1 MERGVKA
8 LRAAA
13 ALRNLREQP
22 LWRLLASTK
31 APVVTGLLQSLFMDA
46 DKALPSSVLLERV
59 GRDIDTLRS
68 SGEDLPQAPQAY
80 VAEWLGQGWL
90 TRRFP
95 PGAPEEEYELSA
107 EALTALR
114 FVTGLLKP
122 RTTATESRLSVVIHQ
137 LSRLAEETNTN
148 PEARVAALRIERDRL
163 DRAIEEVER
172 LGVRTLAPDRA
183 IERAREVIAL
193 AQELAADF
201 RSVRDEFE
209 RLNRGLRQSL
219 MENEGSRGDVL
230 EQLFAG
236 VDLIGESDAG
246 RTFNAFWRLLT
257 DTEQAATLR
266 ESLDEVA
273 GRPFARQLES
283 YERKFLLGLTGALL
297 NESRGVHDV
306 LQHFARSLKSFVQ
319 SREFLEHRR
328 LHGLLR
334 KATQA
339 ALNATNA
346 IRPNEQVGFELMQS
360 SSRIRSVSQ
369 WALYDPAQRVTDS
382 SMLAAEPSELDLDT
396 VNELVRQSE
405 IDFRTLKA
413 HVRAILERQSQV
425 TIGQVLAEFPAEQG
439 LGSVVG
445 YVALGSK
452 HGEVTDALEVV
463 SWEGDDAVQR
473 RARVPTIYFMRER
486 YLDLVD

>member
-1 MERGVKA
+1 MKA

-22 LWRLLASTK
+22 LWRLLAAIK
-31 APVVTGLLQSLFMDA
+31 APVVIALLQSLFMEA
-46 DKALPSSVLLERV
+46 DKSLPSSVLHERLA
-59 GRDIDTLRS
+59 RDIDALRAI
-68 SGEDLPQAPQAY
+68 GEDLPQTPQAY
-80 VAEWLGQGWL
+80 VSEWLGQGWL

-95 PGAPEEEYELSA
+95 AGAPEEEYELSA

-137 LSRLAEETNTN
+137 LSKLAEETNTS
-148 PEARVAALRIERDRL
+148 PEARLAALRAERDRI
-163 DRAIEEVER
+163 DKAIEEVGR
-172 LGVRTLAPDRA
+172 GGVKTLEPDRA

-257 DTEQAATLR
+257 DSEQAATLR
-266 ESLDEVA
+266 ESLDEVT

-283 YERKFLLGLTGALL
+283 HERKFLLGLTGALL
-297 NESRGVHDV
+297 NEGRGVHDV

-328 LHGLLR
+328 LHGLL
-334 KATQA
+334 KEATQA
-339 ALNATNA
+339 ALQAKEQV
-346 IRPNEQVGFELMQS
+346 RPNEQVGFELMQS

-382 SMLAAEPSELDLDT
+382 SMQAAEPSELDLET
-396 VNELVRQSE
+396 VSELVRQSE
-405 IDFRTLKA
+405 IDFRTLRA
-413 HVRAILERQSQV
+413 HLRAILERQSQV
-425 TIGQVLAEFPAEQG
+425 TIGQVLTEFPAEQG

-445 YVALGSK
+445 YVALGAK
-452 HGEVTDALEVV
+452 HGEVTDSTEVV
-463 SWEGDDAVQR
+463 SWAGDDATQR
-473 RARVPTIYFMRER
+473 RAKVPTIYFMRER
-486 YLDLVD
+486 YLELVD

>member
-1 MERGVKA
+1 MKA
-8 LRAAA
+8 LRGAA
-13 ALRNLREQP
+13 ALRNLRDQP
-22 LWRLLASTK
+22 LWRLLAAAK
-31 APVVTGLLQSLFMDA
+31 APAFIALLQSLFLDA
-46 DKALPSSVLLERV
+46 DRALPSSVLHERL
-59 GRDIDTLRS
+59 GRDIDSLRS
-68 SGEDLPQAPQAY
+68 GGEELPLAPQGY
-80 VAEWLGQGWL
+80 VAEWLSQGWL

-95 PGAPEEEYELSA
+95 PGATEEEYELSA
-107 EALTALR
+107 DALTALR

-137 LSRLAEETNTN
+137 LSRLADETNSS
-148 PEARVAALRIERDRL
+148 PEARLVALRAERDRI
-163 DRAIEEVER
+163 DKAIDDVER
-172 LGVRTLAPDRA
+172 GGVKTLPNDRA

-257 DTEQAATLR
+257 DSEQAATLR
-266 ESLDEVA
+266 ESLDEVTS
-273 GRPFARQLES
+273 RPFARDLES
-283 YERKFLLGLTGALL
+283 HERKFLLGLTGALL
-297 NESRGVHDV
+297 NEGRGVHDV

-328 LHGLLR
+328 LHSLL
-334 KATQA
+334 KEATQA
-339 ALNATNA
+339 ALNTKNA
-346 IRPNEQVGFELMQS
+346 VRPNEQVGFELMQS

-369 WALYDPAQRVTDS
+369 WVLYDPAQRVTDS
-382 SMLAAEPSELDLDT
+382 SMLNAEPSELNLET
-396 VNELVRQSE
+396 VSELVRQSE
-405 IDFRTLKA
+405 IDFRTLRQ
-413 HVRAILERQSQV
+413 HVRSVLDRQSQA
-425 TIGQVLAEFPAEQG
+425 TIGQVLAEYPAEQG

-452 HGEVTDALEVV
+452 HGEVTDGSEVV
-463 SWEGDDAVQR
+463 SWEGEDAVQR
-473 RARVPTIYFMRER
+473 RAKVPAIYFMRER
-486 YLDLVD
+486 YLELVD

>member
-1 MERGVKA
+1 MKA
-8 LRAAA
+8 LRGTA

-22 LWRLLASTK
+22 LWRLLAANK
-31 APVVTGLLQSLFMDA
+31 APVVIGLLQSLFVESEQT
-46 DKALPSSVLLERV
+46 LPSSVLHERLA
-59 GRDIDTLRS
+59 RDIEALRAV
-68 SGEDLPQAPQAY
+68 GEELPQTPQAY
-80 VAEWLGQGWL
+80 VAEWLSQGWL

-95 PGAPEEEYELSA
+95 AGASEEEYELSVD
-107 EALTALR
+107 ALTALR
-114 FVTGLLKP
+114 FLTGLLKP

-148 PEARVAALRIERDRL
+148 PQSRLAALRAERDRI
-163 DRAIEEVER
+163 DRAITDVER
-172 LGVRTLAPDRA
+172 GGVKALAPDRA
-183 IERAREVIAL
+183 VERAREVIAL

-246 RTFNAFWRLLT
+246 RTFHAFWRLLT
-257 DTEQAATLR
+257 DSEQAATLR
-266 ESLDEVA
+266 ESLDEVT

-283 YERKFLLGLTGALL
+283 QERKFLLGLTGALL
-297 NESRGVHDV
+297 NEGRGVHDV
-306 LQHFARSLKSFVQ
+306 LQNFARSLKSFVQ

-328 LHGLLR
+328 LHSLL
-334 KATQA
+334 KAATQA
-339 ALNATNA
+339 ALGAKDEV
-346 IRPNEQVGFELMQS
+346 RPNEQLGFELMQS

-369 WALYDPAQRVTDS
+369 WALYDPSERVTDS
-382 SMLAAEPSELDLDT
+382 SMQAAEPSELDLET
-396 VNELVRQSE
+396 VSELVRQSE

-425 TIGQVLAEFPAEQG
+425 SIAQVLAEYPAEQG

-452 HGEVTDALEVV
+452 HGEVTDGTELVV
-463 SWEGDDAVQR
+463 WEGDDEVQR
-473 RARVPTIYFMRER
+473 RAKVPTIYFMRER
-486 YLDLVD
+486 YLELVD

>member
-1 MERGVKA
+1 MKA
-8 LRAAA
+8 LRGAA

-22 LWRLLASTK
+22 LWRLLAADK
-31 APVVTGLLQSLFMDA
+31 GPVVIALLQSLFVESEQT
-46 DKALPSSVLLERV
+46 LPSSVLHERLT
-59 GRDIDTLRS
+59 RDIEALRAV
-68 SGEDLPQAPQAY
+68 GEALPQTPQAY
-80 VAEWLGQGWL
+80 VAEWLSQGWL

-95 PGAPEEEYELSA
+95 AGASEEEYELSVD
-107 EALTALR
+107 ALTALR

-137 LSRLAEETNTN
+137 LSRLAEETDTN
-148 PEARVAALRIERDRL
+148 PQSRLAALRAERDRI
-163 DRAIEEVER
+163 DRAIAEVER
-172 LGVRTLAPDRA
+172 GGVKALAPDRA
-183 IERAREVIAL
+183 VERAREVIAL

-246 RTFNAFWRLLT
+246 RTFHAFWRLLT
-257 DTEQAATLR
+257 DSEQAATLR
-266 ESLDEVA
+266 ESLDEVT

-283 YERKFLLGLTGALL
+283 QERKFLLGLTGALL
-297 NESRGVHDV
+297 NEGRGVHDV
-306 LQHFARSLKSFVQ
+306 LQNFARSLKSFVQ

-328 LHGLLR
+328 LHSLL
-334 KATQA
+334 KAATQA
-339 ALNATNA
+339 ALNVKDEV
-346 IRPNEQVGFELMQS
+346 RPNEQVGFELMQS

-369 WALYDPAQRVTDS
+369 WALYDPAERVTDS
-382 SMLAAEPSELDLDT
+382 SMQAAEPSELDLET
-396 VNELVRQSE
+396 VSELVRQSE

-425 TIGQVLAEFPAEQG
+425 SIAQVLAEYPAEQG

-452 HGEVTDALEVV
+452 HGEVTEGTELVV
-463 SWEGDDAVQR
+463 WEGDDEVQR
-473 RARVPTIYFMRER
+473 RAKVPTIYFMRER
-486 YLDLVD
+486 YLELVD

>member
-1 MERGVKA
+1 MKA
-8 LRAAA
+8 LRGAAA
-13 ALRNLREQP
+13 FRNLREQP
-22 LWRLLASTK
+22 LWRLLAATK
-31 APVVTGLLQSLFMDA
+31 GPVVIALLQSLFMDTE
-46 DKALPSSVLLERV
+46 KELPSSVLHERLTRDLDALRAV
-59 GRDIDTLRS
+59 G
-68 SGEDLPQAPQAY
+68 EELPQTPQAY
-80 VAEWLGQGWL
+80 VAEWLSQGWL

-95 PGAPEEEYELSA
+95 AGASEEEYELSVD
-107 EALTALR
+107 ALTALR

-148 PEARVAALRIERDRL
+148 PQSRLAALRAERDRI
-163 DRAIEEVER
+163 DRAIAEVER
-172 LGVRTLAPDRA
+172 SGVKALAPDRA
-183 IERAREVIAL
+183 VERAREVIAL

-246 RTFNAFWRLLT
+246 RTFHAFWRLLT
-257 DTEQAATLR
+257 DSEQAATLR
-266 ESLDEVA
+266 ESLDEVT

-283 YERKFLLGLTGALL
+283 QERKFLLGLTGALL
-297 NESRGVHDV
+297 NEGRGVHDV

-328 LHGLLR
+328 LHGLL
-334 KATQA
+334 KAATQA
-339 ALNATNA
+339 ALGAKDEV
-346 IRPNEQVGFELMQS
+346 RPNEQVGFDLMQS

-369 WALYDPAQRVTDS
+369 WALYDPAERVTDS
-382 SMLAAEPSELDLDT
+382 SMQAAEPSELDLET
-396 VNELVRQSE
+396 VSELVRQSE

-413 HVRAILERQSQV
+413 HVRAILEQQSQV
-425 TIGQVLAEFPAEQG
+425 SIAQVLAEYPAEQG

-452 HGEVTDALEVV
+452 HGEVTDATELVF
-463 SWEGDDAVQR
+463 WEGDDAVQR
-473 RARVPTIYFMRER
+473 RAKVPTIYFMRER
-486 YLDLVD
+486 YLELVD

>member
-1 MERGVKA
+1 MKA
-8 LRAAA
+8 LRGAA

-22 LWRLLASTK
+22 LWRLLAATK
-31 APVVTGLLQSLFMDA
+31 GPVVIAMLQSLFMDA
-46 DKALPSSVLLERV
+46 DKALPSSVLHERLV
-59 GRDIDTLRS
+59 PDIESLRS
-68 SGEDLPQAPQAY
+68 AGEELPQAPQTY
-80 VAEWLGQGWL
+80 VAEWLSQGWL

-95 PGAPEEEYELSA
+95 SGASEEEYELSA
-107 EALTALR
+107 EAMTALR
-114 FVTGLLKP
+114 FVTGLLTP

-148 PEARVAALRIERDRL
+148 PEARIAALRAERDRI

-172 LGVRTLAPDRA
+172 GGVKALPPDRA

-257 DTEQAATLR
+257 DSEQAATLR
-266 ESLDEVA
+266 ESLDEVT

-283 YERKFLLGLTGALL
+283 HERKFLLGLTGALL
-297 NESRGVHDV
+297 NEGRGVHDV

-328 LHGLLR
+328 LHGLL
-334 KATQA
+334 KEATQA
-339 ALNATNA
+339 ALNAKA
-346 IRPNEQVGFELMQS
+346 VVRPNEQVGFELMQS

-369 WALYDPAQRVTDS
+369 WALYDPTQRVADS
-382 SMLAAEPSELDLDT
+382 SMLAAEPSELDLET

-413 HVRAILERQSQV
+413 HVRAILERQSQA

-445 YVALGSK
+445 YLALGAK
-452 HGEVTDALEVV
+452 HGEMTDVAELV
-463 SWEGDDAVQR
+463 SWEGEDAIQR
-473 RARVPTIYFMRER
+473 CAKVPTIYFMRER
-486 YLDLVD
+486 YLELVD

>member
-1 MERGVKA
+1 MKA
-8 LRAAA
+8 LRGAA

-22 LWRLLASTK
+22 LWRLLAATK
-31 APVVTGLLQSLFMDA
+31 APVVIALLQSLFMEA
-46 DKALPSSVLLERV
+46 DKALPSSVLQERLV
-59 GRDIDTLRS
+59 RDIDALRS
-68 SGEDLPQAPQAY
+68 TGEDLPQAPQAY
-80 VAEWLGQGWL
+80 VSEWLNQGWL

-95 PGAPEEEYELSA
+95 AGALEEEYELSA
-107 EALTALR
+107 DALTALR

-137 LSRLAEETNTN
+137 LSRLAEETNTS
-148 PEARVAALRIERDRL
+148 PEARLAALRAERDRI
-163 DRAIEEVER
+163 DRAIEEVGR
-172 LGVRTLAPDRA
+172 GGVKTLEPDRA

-257 DTEQAATLR
+257 DSEQAATLR
-266 ESLDEVA
+266 ESLDEVT

-283 YERKFLLGLTGALL
+283 HERKFLLGLTGALL
-297 NESRGVHDV
+297 NEGRGVHDV

-328 LHGLLR
+328 LHGLL
-334 KATQA
+334 KEATQA
-339 ALNATNA
+339 ALNAKG
-346 IRPNEQVGFELMQS
+346 IVRPNEQVGFELMQS

-369 WALYDPAQRVTDS
+369 WAFYDPAQRVVDS
-382 SMLAAEPSELDLDT
+382 SMPSADPSELDLET
-396 VNELVRQSE
+396 VSELVRQSE

-425 TIGQVLAEFPAEQG
+425 TIGQVLTEFPAEQG

-445 YVALGSK
+445 YVALGAK
-452 HGEVTDALEVV
+452 HGEVTEGSEVV
-463 SWEGDDAVQR
+463 SWAGDDATQR
-473 RARVPTIYFMRER
+473 RAKVPTIYFMRER
-486 YLDLVD
+486 YLELVD

>member
-1 MERGVKA
+1 MKA
-8 LRAAA
+8 LRGAA

-22 LWRLLASTK
+22 LWRLLAATK
-31 APVVTGLLQSLFMDA
+31 APVVIALLQSLFMET
-46 DKALPSSVLLERV
+46 DKALPSSVLHERLA
-59 GRDIDTLRS
+59 RDVDALRAT
-68 SGEDLPQAPQAY
+68 GEDLPQTPQAY
-80 VAEWLGQGWL
+80 VSEWLNQGWL

-95 PGAPEEEYELSA
+95 AGASEEEYELSA
-107 EALTALR
+107 DALTALR

-137 LSRLAEETNTN
+137 LSRLAEETNTS
-148 PEARVAALRIERDRL
+148 PEARLAALHAERDRI
-163 DRAIEEVER
+163 DKAIGEVGR
-172 LGVRTLAPDRA
+172 GRVKTLEPDRA

-257 DTEQAATLR
+257 DSEQAATLR
-266 ESLDEVA
+266 ESLDEVT

-283 YERKFLLGLTGALL
+283 HERKFLLGLTGALL
-297 NESRGVHDV
+297 NEGRGVHDV

-328 LHGLLR
+328 LHGLL
-334 KATQA
+334 KEATQA
-339 ALNATNA
+339 ALNAKDQV
-346 IRPNEQVGFELMQS
+346 RPNEQVGFKLMQS

-382 SMLAAEPSELDLDT
+382 SMQAAEPSELDLET
-396 VNELVRQSE
+396 VSELVRQSE

-413 HVRAILERQSQV
+413 HLRAILERQSQV
-425 TIGQVLAEFPAEQG
+425 TIGQVLTEFPAKQG

-445 YVALGSK
+445 YVALGAK
-452 HGEVTDALEVV
+452 HGEVTEGTEVV
-463 SWEGDDAVQR
+463 SWTGDDAAQR
-473 RARVPTIYFMRER
+473 RAKVPTIYFMRER
-486 YLDLVD
+486 YLELVD

>member
-1 MERGVKA
+1 MKA
-8 LRAAA
+8 LRGAAA
-13 ALRNLREQP
+13 FRNLREQP
-22 LWRLLASTK
+22 LWRLLAANK
-31 APVVTGLLQSLFMDA
+31 GPVVIALLQSLFVESEQT
-46 DKALPSSVLLERV
+46 LPSSVLHERLS
-59 GRDIDTLRS
+59 RDIEALRAV
-68 SGEDLPQAPQAY
+68 GEELQQTPQAY
-80 VAEWLGQGWL
+80 VVEWLSQGWL

-95 PGAPEEEYELSA
+95 AGASEEEYELSVD
-107 EALTALR
+107 ALTALR
-114 FVTGLLKP
+114 LVTGLLKP

-148 PEARVAALRIERDRL
+148 PQSRLAALRAERDRI
-163 DRAIEEVER
+163 DRAIDEVER
-172 LGVRTLAPDRA
+172 GRVKALAPDRA
-183 IERAREVIAL
+183 VERAREVIAL

-236 VDLIGESDAG
+236 VDLIGETDAG
-246 RTFNAFWRLLT
+246 RTFHAFWRLLT
-257 DTEQAATLR
+257 DSEQAATLR
-266 ESLDEVA
+266 ESLDEVT

-283 YERKFLLGLTGALL
+283 QERKFLLGLTGALL
-297 NESRGVHDV
+297 NEGRGVHDV

-328 LHGLLR
+328 LHGLL
-334 KATQA
+334 KAATQA
-339 ALNATNA
+339 ALGAKDEV
-346 IRPNEQVGFELMQS
+346 RPNEQVGFELMQS

-369 WALYDPAQRVTDS
+369 WALYDPAERVTDS
-382 SMLAAEPSELDLDT
+382 SMQAAEPSELDLET
-396 VNELVRQSE
+396 VSELVRQSE

-425 TIGQVLAEFPAEQG
+425 SIAQVLAEYPAEQG

-452 HGEVTDALEVV
+452 HGEVTDGTELVV
-463 SWEGDDAVQR
+463 WEGDDEVQR
-473 RARVPTIYFMRER
+473 RAKVPTIYFMRER
-486 YLDLVD
+486 YLELVD

>member
-1 MERGVKA
+1 MKA
-8 LRAAA
+8 LRGAA

-22 LWRLLASTK
+22 LWKLLAATK
-31 APVVTGLLQSLFMDA
+31 APVVIALLQSLFVDA
-46 DKALPSSVLLERV
+46 DKALPSSVLLERLA
-59 GRDIDTLRS
+59 RDVDALRS
-68 SGEDLPQAPQAY
+68 TGEDLPQAPQAY
-80 VAEWLGQGWL
+80 VAEWLNQGWL

-95 PGAPEEEYELSA
+95 AGAPEEEYELSA

-137 LSRLAEETNTN
+137 LSRLAEETNTS
-148 PEARVAALRIERDRL
+148 PEARLAALRAERDRI

-172 LGVRTLAPDRA
+172 GGVKTLAPDRA

-246 RTFNAFWRLLT
+246 RTFNAFWRMLT
-257 DTEQAATLR
+257 DSEQAATLR
-266 ESLDEVA
+266 ESLDEVT

-283 YERKFLLGLTGALL
+283 HERKFLLGLTSALL
-297 NESRGVHDV
+297 NEGRGVHDV

-328 LHGLLR
+328 LHGLL
-334 KATQA
+334 KEATQA
-339 ALNATNA
+339 ALNAKDLV
-346 IRPNEQVGFELMQS
+346 RPNEQVGFELMQS

-382 SMLAAEPSELDLDT
+382 SMLTAEPSELDLDA
-396 VNELVRQSE
+396 VSELVRQSE

-413 HVRAILERQSQV
+413 HLRAILERQSQV
-425 TIGQVLAEFPAEQG
+425 TIGQVLIEYPAEQG

-445 YVALGSK
+445 YVALGAK
-452 HGEVTDALEVV
+452 HGEVTDGSEVV
-463 SWEGDDAVQR
+463 SWAGDDATQR
-473 RARVPTIYFMRER
+473 RAKVPTIYFMRER
-486 YLDLVD
+486 YLELVD

>member
-1 MERGVKA
+1 M
-8 LRAAA
+8 
-13 ALRNLREQP
+13 
-22 LWRLLASTK
+22 
-31 APVVTGLLQSLFMDA
+31 LQSLFMDA
-46 DKALPSSVLLERV
+46 DKALPSSVLQERLV
-59 GRDIDTLRS
+59 RDIESLRS
-68 SGEDLPQAPQAY
+68 AGEELPQAPQAY
-80 VAEWLGQGWL
+80 VAEWLSQGWL

-95 PGAPEEEYELSA
+95 SGASEEEYELSA
-107 EALTALR
+107 EAMTALR
-114 FVTGLLKP
+114 FVTGLLTP
-122 RTTATESRLSVVIHQ
+122 RTAATESRLSVVIHQ

-148 PEARVAALRIERDRL
+148 PEARIAALRAERDRI
-163 DRAIEEVER
+163 DKAIEEVER
-172 LGVRTLAPDRA
+172 GGVKALPPDRA

-257 DTEQAATLR
+257 DSEQAATLR
-266 ESLDEVA
+266 ESLDEVT

-283 YERKFLLGLTGALL
+283 HERKFLLGLTGALL
-297 NESRGVHDV
+297 NEGRGVHDV

-328 LHGLLR
+328 LHGLM
-334 KATQA
+334 KEATQA
-339 ALNATNA
+339 ALGAKA
-346 IRPNEQVGFELMQS
+346 IVRPNEQVGFELMQS

-382 SMLAAEPSELDLDT
+382 SMLAAEPSELDLET
-396 VNELVRQSE
+396 VYELVRQSE
-405 IDFRTLKA
+405 IDFRMLRA
-413 HVRAILERQSQV
+413 HVRVILERQSQV

-445 YVALGSK
+445 YVALGAK
-452 HGEVTDALEVV
+452 HGEMTDFAELV
-463 SWEGDDAVQR
+463 SWEGEDAIQR
-473 RARVPTIYFMRER
+473 CAKVPTIYFMRER
-486 YLDLVD
+486 YLELVD

>member
-1 MERGVKA
+1 MKA
-8 LRAAA
+8 LRGAA
-13 ALRNLREQP
+13 ALRNLRERP
-22 LWRLLASTK
+22 LWKLLAATK
-31 APVVTGLLQSLFMDA
+31 APVVIALLQSLFMEA
-46 DKALPSSVLLERV
+46 DKALPGSVLLERLA
-59 GRDIDTLRS
+59 RDVDALRS
-68 SGEDLPQAPQAY
+68 TGEDLPQAPQAY
-80 VAEWLGQGWL
+80 VAEWLNQGWL

-95 PGAPEEEYELSA
+95 TGALEEEYELSA

-114 FVTGLLKP
+114 FITGLLKP

-137 LSRLAEETNTN
+137 LSRLAEETNTS
-148 PEARVAALRIERDRL
+148 PEARLEALRAERARI

-172 LGVRTLAPDRA
+172 GGVKTLAADRA
-183 IERAREVIAL
+183 LERAREVIAL

-257 DTEQAATLR
+257 DSEQAATLR
-266 ESLDEVA
+266 ESLDDVT

-283 YERKFLLGLTGALL
+283 HERKFLLGLTGALI
-297 NESRGVHDV
+297 NEGRGVHDV

-328 LHGLLR
+328 LHSLL
-334 KATQA
+334 KEATQA
-339 ALNATNA
+339 ALNAKDLV
-346 IRPNEQVGFELMQS
+346 RPNEQVGFELMQS

-369 WALYDPAQRVTDS
+369 WALYDPAQRVADS
-382 SMLAAEPSELDLDT
+382 SMLAAEPSELDLEA

-405 IDFRTLKA
+405 IDFRTLKD
-413 HVRAILERQSQV
+413 HLRAILERQSQV
-425 TIGQVLAEFPAEQG
+425 TIGQVLTEYPAEQG

-445 YVALGSK
+445 YIALGAK
-452 HGEVTDALEVV
+452 HGEVTDGSEVV
-463 SWEGDDAVQR
+463 SWAGDDATQR
-473 RARVPTIYFMRER
+473 RAKVPTIYFMRER
-486 YLDLVD
+486 YLELVD

>member
-1 MERGVKA
+1 MKA
-8 LRAAA
+8 LRGAA
-13 ALRNLREQP
+13 ALRNLRDQP
-22 LWRLLASTK
+22 LWRLLAATK
-31 APVVTGLLQSLFMDA
+31 APVVIALLQSLFLDA
-46 DKALPSSVLLERV
+46 DKVLPSSVLHERL
-59 GRDIDTLRS
+59 GRDVDSLRS

-80 VAEWLGQGWL
+80 VSEWLSQGWL
-90 TRRFP
+90 TRRFL

-107 EALTALR
+107 DALTALR
-114 FVTGLLKP
+114 FVAGLLKP

-137 LSRLAEETNTN
+137 LTRLADETNSS
-148 PEARVAALRIERDRL
+148 PEARLIALRAERDRI
-163 DRAIEEVER
+163 DKAIAEVER
-172 LGVRTLAPDRA
+172 GGVKTLPNDRA

-246 RTFNAFWRLLT
+246 RTFSAFWRLLT
-257 DTEQAATLR
+257 DSEQAATLR
-266 ESLDEVA
+266 ESLDEVTS
-273 GRPFARQLES
+273 RPFARELES
-283 YERKFLLGLTGALL
+283 HERKFLLGLTGALL
-297 NESRGVHDV
+297 NEGRGVHDV

-328 LHGLLR
+328 LHSLL
-334 KATQA
+334 KEATQA
-339 ALNATNA
+339 ALNTKNVV
-346 IRPNEQVGFELMQS
+346 RPNEQVGFELMQS

-369 WALYDPAQRVTDS
+369 WVLYDPAQRVTDS
-382 SMLAAEPSELDLDT
+382 SMLSAEPSELDLET
-396 VNELVRQSE
+396 VSELVRQSE
-405 IDFRTLKA
+405 IDFRTLKQ
-413 HVRAILERQSQV
+413 HVRSLLDRQSQA
-425 TIGQVLAEFPAEQG
+425 TIGQVLAEYPAEQG

-452 HGEVTDALEVV
+452 HGEVTDGSEVV
-463 SWEGDDAVQR
+463 GWKGEDAVQR
-473 RARVPTIYFMRER
+473 RAKVPAIYFMRER
-486 YLDLVD
+486 YLELVD

>member
-1 MERGVKA
+1 
-8 LRAAA
+8 
-13 ALRNLREQP
+13 
-22 LWRLLASTK
+22 
-31 APVVTGLLQSLFMDA
+31 MDA
-46 DKALPSSVLLERV
+46 DKALPSSVLLERLA
-59 GRDIDTLRS
+59 RDVDALRS
-68 SGEDLPQAPQAY
+68 TGEDLPQAPQAY
-80 VAEWLGQGWL
+80 VAEWLNQGWL

-95 PGAPEEEYELSA
+95 AGAPEEEYELSA

-137 LSRLAEETNTN
+137 LSRLAEETNTS
-148 PEARVAALRIERDRL
+148 PEARLAALRAERDRI
-163 DRAIEEVER
+163 DRAIEDVER
-172 LGVRTLAPDRA
+172 GGVKTLAPDRA

-219 MENEGSRGDVL
+219 MEHEGSRGDVL

-257 DTEQAATLR
+257 DSEQAATLR
-266 ESLDEVA
+266 ESLDEVT

-283 YERKFLLGLTGALL
+283 HERKFLLGLTGALL
-297 NESRGVHDV
+297 NEGRGVHDV

-328 LHGLLR
+328 LHGLL
-334 KATQA
+334 KEATQA
-339 ALNATNA
+339 ALGAKDLV
-346 IRPNEQVGFELMQS
+346 RPNEQVGFELMQS

-369 WALYDPAQRVTDS
+369 WALYDPAQRVS
-382 SMLAAEPSELDLDT
+382 EPVEPDL
-396 VNELVRQSE
+396 E
-405 IDFRTLKA
+405 
-413 HVRAILERQSQV
+413 
-425 TIGQVLAEFPAEQG
+425 
-439 LGSVVG
+439 
-445 YVALGSK
+445 
-452 HGEVTDALEVV
+452 
-463 SWEGDDAVQR
+463 
-473 RARVPTIYFMRER
+473 
-486 YLDLVD
+486 

>member
-1 MERGVKA
+1 MKA

-22 LWRLLASTK
+22 LWRLLAAIR
-31 APVVTGLLQSLFMDA
+31 APVVLALLQSLFGDT
-46 DKALPSSVLLERV
+46 DKSLPSSVVLERV
-59 GRDIDTLRS
+59 ARDIDALRS

-80 VAEWLGQGWL
+80 IAEWLVQGWL

-95 PGAPEEEYELSA
+95 AGAPEEEYELSA

-137 LSRLAEETNTN
+137 LSRLSEETNSN
-148 PEARVAALRIERDRL
+148 PEARLAALRAERDRI
-163 DRAIEEVER
+163 DAAIAEVQR
-172 LGVRTLAPDRA
+172 GGVTTLAPDRA
-183 IERAREVIAL
+183 LERAREVIAL
-193 AQELAADF
+193 AQELAGDF

-257 DTEQAATLR
+257 DSEQAATLR
-266 ESLDEVA
+266 ESLDEVTS
-273 GRPFARQLES
+273 RPFARQLES
-283 YERKFLLGLTGALL
+283 PERKFLLGLTGTLL
-297 NESRGVHDV
+297 DEGRGVHDV
-306 LQHFARSLKSFVQ
+306 LQNFARSLKSFVQ

-328 LHGLLR
+328 LHGLL
-334 KATQA
+334 KEATQA
-339 ALNATNA
+339 ALSAKDA
-346 IRPNEQVGFELMQS
+346 IRANEQVDFELMQS

-382 SMLAAEPSELDLDT
+382 SMLAAEPSELDLET
-396 VNELVRQSE
+396 VGELVRQSE

-413 HVRAILERQSQV
+413 HVRTLLERQSQA

-452 HGEVTDALEVV
+452 CGEVTDGFEVV
-463 SWEGDDAVQR
+463 SWEGGDAVQR

-486 YLDLVD
+486 YVELVD

>member
-1 MERGVKA
+1 MKA
-8 LRAAA
+8 LRGAA

-22 LWRLLASTK
+22 LWKLLAATK
-31 APVVTGLLQSLFMDA
+31 APAVIALLHSLFMEA
-46 DKALPSSVLLERV
+46 DKALPNSVLIERLT
-59 GRDIDTLRS
+59 RDLDALRAT
-68 SGEDLPQAPQAY
+68 GEDLPQLPQAY
-80 VAEWLGQGWL
+80 VAEWLNQGWL

-95 PGAPEEEYELSA
+95 TGAAEEDYELTA

-114 FVTGLLKP
+114 FITGLLTP

-148 PEARVAALRIERDRL
+148 PEARLASLRAERDRI
-163 DRAIEEVER
+163 DKAIEAVQ
-172 LGVRTLAPDRA
+172 LGGVKTLAPDRA
-183 IERAREVIAL
+183 LERAREVIAL

-246 RTFNAFWRLLT
+246 RTFNAFWRMLT
-257 DTEQAATLR
+257 DSEQAATLR
-266 ESLDEVA
+266 ESLDEVT

-283 YERKFLLGLTGALL
+283 HERKFLLGLTGGLL
-297 NESRGVHDV
+297 NEGRGVHDV

-328 LHGLLR
+328 LHGLL
-334 KATQA
+334 KDATQA
-339 ALNATNA
+339 ALGAKA
-346 IRPNEQVGFELMQS
+346 LVRPNEQVGFELMQS

-369 WALYDPAQRVTDS
+369 WGLYDPAQRVTDS
-382 SMLAAEPSELDLDT
+382 SMQAAEPSELDLEA
-396 VNELVRQSE
+396 VSELVRQSE
-405 IDFRTLKA
+405 IDLRSLKA
-413 HVRAILERQSQV
+413 NLRTILERQSQV
-425 TIGQVLAEFPAEQG
+425 TIAQVLAEYPAEQG

-445 YVALGSK
+445 YVALGAK
-452 HGEVTDALEVV
+452 HGEVTNDVEVV
-463 SWEGDDAVQR
+463 SWTGGDLTQR
-473 RARVPTIYFMRER
+473 RAKVPTIFFMRER
-486 YLDLVD
+486 YVELVD

>member
-1 MERGVKA
+1 MKA
-8 LRAAA
+8 LRGTA

-22 LWRLLASTK
+22 LWRLLAATK
-31 APVVTGLLQSLFMDA
+31 APVVIALLQSLFLDT
-46 DKALPSSVLLERV
+46 DKALPSSVLHERL
-59 GRDIDTLRS
+59 GRDIDALRS
-68 SGEDLPQAPQAY
+68 TGEGIPQTPQVY
-80 VAEWLGQGWL
+80 VTEWLNQGWL
-90 TRRFP
+90 IRRFP
-95 PGAPEEEYELSA
+95 SGASEEEYELSA
-107 EALTALR
+107 EALTAVR

-137 LSRLAEETNTN
+137 LSRLAEETNTS
-148 PEARVAALRIERDRL
+148 PEARLAALRAERERI
-163 DRAIEEVER
+163 DRAIDEVER
-172 LGVRTLAPDRA
+172 GGVRILPPDRA

-257 DTEQAATLR
+257 DSEQAATLR
-266 ESLDEVA
+266 ESLDEVT

-283 YERKFLLGLTGALL
+283 HERKFLLGLTGALL
-297 NESRGVHDV
+297 NEGRGVHDV

-328 LHGLLR
+328 LHGLL
-334 KATQA
+334 KEATQA
-339 ALNATNA
+339 ALNTKNFV
-346 IRPNEQVGFELMQS
+346 RPNEQVGFELMQS

-369 WALYDPAQRVTDS
+369 WTLYDPTQRVTDS
-382 SMLAAEPSELDLDT
+382 SMLTAEPSELDLDA

-425 TIGQVLAEFPAEQG
+425 TVGQLLAEFPAEQG

-445 YVALGSK
+445 YVALGAK
-452 HGEVTDALEVV
+452 HGEVTDGSEVV
-463 SWEGDDAVQR
+463 SWKSNDTKLR
-473 RARVPTIYFMRER
+473 RATVPTIYFMRER
-486 YLDLVD
+486 YFELVD

>member
-1 MERGVKA
+1 MRTLRG
-8 LRAAA
+8 AA
-13 ALRNLREQP
+13 ALRHLREQP
-22 LWRLLASTK
+22 LWRLLAAIK
-31 APVVTGLLQSLFMDA
+31 APLVVALMQSLFIEA
-46 DKALPSSVLLERV
+46 DKTLPSSVLHERLA
-59 GRDIDTLRS
+59 RDVDALRS
-68 SGEDLPQAPQAY
+68 TGEDLPQTPQAY
-80 VAEWLGQGWL
+80 VAEWLAQGWL

-95 PGAPEEEYELSA
+95 TGAPEEEFELSA
-107 EALTALR
+107 EALTAVR

-122 RTTATESRLSVVIHQ
+122 RTTATESRLSVVIQQ
-137 LSRLAEETNTN
+137 LSRLADETNTS
-148 PEARVAALRIERDRL
+148 PKARLTALRAERDRI
-163 DRAIEEVER
+163 DRAIAEVER
-172 LGVRTLAPDRA
+172 DGVKTLAPDRA

-257 DTEQAATLR
+257 DSEQAATLR
-266 ESLDEVA
+266 ESLDEVT

-297 NESRGVHDV
+297 NEGRGVHDV

-328 LHGLLR
+328 LHALL
-334 KATQA
+334 KQATQA
-339 ALNATNA
+339 ALSAKDLV
-346 IRPNEQVGFELMQS
+346 RSNELVGFELMQS
-360 SSRIRSVSQ
+360 SSRIRSLSQ
-369 WALYDPAQRVTDS
+369 WAPYDPAQRITDS
-382 SMLAAEPSELDLDT
+382 SMLAAEPSELDLET
-396 VNELVRQSE
+396 VSELVRQSE

-413 HVRAILERQSQV
+413 HLRAVLERQSQV
-425 TIGQVLAEFPAEQG
+425 TVGQVLTEFPAEQG

-445 YVALGSK
+445 YVALGAK
-452 HGEVTDALEVV
+452 HGEVTDGYEVV
-463 SWEGDDAVQR
+463 SWAGADATQR
-473 RARVPTIYFMRER
+473 RAKVPTIYFIRER
-486 YLDLVD
+486 YLELID

>member
-1 MERGVKA
+1 MKA
-8 LRAAA
+8 LRGVA

-22 LWRLLASTK
+22 LWRLLAANK
-31 APVVTGLLQSLFMDA
+31 GPVVIALLQSLFVESEQT
-46 DKALPSSVLLERV
+46 LPSSVLHERLT
-59 GRDIDTLRS
+59 RDIEALRAV
-68 SGEDLPQAPQAY
+68 GEELPQTPQAY
-80 VAEWLGQGWL
+80 VAEWLSQGWL

-95 PGAPEEEYELSA
+95 AGASEEEYELSVD
-107 EALTALR
+107 ALTALR

-148 PEARVAALRIERDRL
+148 PQSRLAALHAERDRI
-163 DRAIEEVER
+163 DRAIAEVER
-172 LGVRTLAPDRA
+172 GGVKALAPDRA
-183 IERAREVIAL
+183 VERAREVIAL

-246 RTFNAFWRLLT
+246 RTFHAFWRLLT
-257 DTEQAATLR
+257 DSEQAATLR
-266 ESLDEVA
+266 ESLDEVT

-283 YERKFLLGLTGALL
+283 QERKFLLGLTGALL
-297 NESRGVHDV
+297 NEGRGVHDV

-328 LHGLLR
+328 LHGLL
-334 KATQA
+334 KAATQA
-339 ALNATNA
+339 ALGAKDEV
-346 IRPNEQVGFELMQS
+346 RPNEQVGFELMQS

-369 WALYDPAQRVTDS
+369 WALYDPAERVTDS
-382 SMLAAEPSELDLDT
+382 SMQAAEPSELDLET
-396 VNELVRQSE
+396 VSELVRQSE

-425 TIGQVLAEFPAEQG
+425 SIAQVLAEYPAEQG

-452 HGEVTDALEVV
+452 HGEVTDGTELVV
-463 SWEGDDAVQR
+463 WEGDDEVQR
-473 RARVPTIYFMRER
+473 RAKVPTIYFMRER
-486 YLDLVD
+486 YLEFVD

>member
-1 MERGVKA
+1 MKA
-8 LRAAA
+8 LRGAAA
-13 ALRNLREQP
+13 FRNLREQP
-22 LWRLLASTK
+22 LWRLLAATK
-31 APVVTGLLQSLFMDA
+31 GPVVIALLQSLFMDTE
-46 DKALPSSVLLERV
+46 KELPSSVLHERLTRDLDALRAV
-59 GRDIDTLRS
+59 G
-68 SGEDLPQAPQAY
+68 EELPQTTQAY
-80 VAEWLGQGWL
+80 VAEWLSQGWL

-95 PGAPEEEYELSA
+95 AGASEEEYELSVD
-107 EALTALR
+107 ALTALR

-148 PEARVAALRIERDRL
+148 PQSRLAALRAERDRI
-163 DRAIEEVER
+163 DRAISEIEHG
-172 LGVRTLAPDRA
+172 GVKALAPDRA
-183 IERAREVIAL
+183 VERAREVIAL

-246 RTFNAFWRLLT
+246 RTFHAFWRLLT
-257 DTEQAATLR
+257 DSEQAATLR
-266 ESLDEVA
+266 EALDEVT

-283 YERKFLLGLTGALL
+283 QERKFLLGLTGALL
-297 NESRGVHDV
+297 NEGRGVHDV

-328 LHGLLR
+328 LHGLL
-334 KATQA
+334 KAATQA
-339 ALNATNA
+339 ALGAKDA
-346 IRPNEQVGFELMQS
+346 VRPNEQVGFELMQS

-369 WALYDPAQRVTDS
+369 WALYDPAERVTDS
-382 SMLAAEPSELDLDT
+382 SMQAAEPSELDLET
-396 VNELVRQSE
+396 VSELVRQSE

-425 TIGQVLAEFPAEQG
+425 SISQVLAEYPAEQG

-452 HGEVTDALEVV
+452 HGEVTDGTELVV
-463 SWEGDDAVQR
+463 WEGDDEVQR
-473 RARVPTIYFMRER
+473 HAKIPTIYFMRER
-486 YLDLVD
+486 YLELVD

>member
-1 MERGVKA
+1 MKA
-8 LRAAA
+8 LRGAA

-22 LWRLLASTK
+22 LWKLLAATK
-31 APVVTGLLQSLFMDA
+31 APVVIALLQSLFMEA
-46 DKALPSSVLLERV
+46 DKALPGSVLMERLA
-59 GRDIDTLRS
+59 RDVDALRS
-68 SGEDLPQAPQAY
+68 TGEDLPQAPQAY
-80 VAEWLGQGWL
+80 VAEWLNQGWL

-95 PGAPEEEYELSA
+95 TGAPEEEYELSA

-137 LSRLAEETNTN
+137 LSRLAEETNTS
-148 PEARVAALRIERDRL
+148 PEARLAALRAERDRI

-172 LGVRTLAPDRA
+172 GGVKTLAPDRA
-183 IERAREVIAL
+183 LERAREVIAL

-257 DTEQAATLR
+257 DSEQAATLR
-266 ESLDEVA
+266 ESLDEVT

-283 YERKFLLGLTGALL
+283 HERKFLLGLTGALL
-297 NESRGVHDV
+297 NEGRGVHDV

-328 LHGLLR
+328 LHSLL
-334 KATQA
+334 KEATQA
-339 ALNATNA
+339 ALSAKDLV
-346 IRPNEQVGFELMQS
+346 RPNEQVGFELMQS

-382 SMLAAEPSELDLDT
+382 SMLAAEPSELGLDA
-396 VNELVRQSE
+396 VSELVRQSE

-413 HVRAILERQSQV
+413 HLRAILERQSQV
-425 TIGQVLAEFPAEQG
+425 TIGQVLTEFPAEQG

-445 YVALGSK
+445 YVALGAK
-452 HGEVTDALEVV
+452 HGEVTDGSEVV
-463 SWEGDDAVQR
+463 SWAGGDATER
-473 RARVPTIYFMRER
+473 RAKVPTIYFMRER
-486 YLDLVD
+486 YLELVD